1 MKFPHSLRD
10 PIHGL
15 VPMTACEWE
24 LLRTRAVSRLRGIRQ
39 MGMAYVVFPGA
50 HHTRFEHVIG
60 AMHTAGLLAER
71 LSFDDSE
78 LRLIRLAALFH
89 DIGHRPFSHS
99 LEDAARRHVDR
110 PELGFLHQFLDHEER
125 TYQLVCH
132 DPEIGEVLARH
143 PEYREI
149 DRKQLALAAIGEHAR
164 AEFNFFT
171 HSEIDADRIDY
182 VLRDSYY
189 CGFAPGVDIQALR
202 ELYVPDPTYGIVLN
216 SERLYVAQQILFARY
231 HLISHVQN
239 NPFSR
244 LGDLILAE
252 CIRDALLASGEAERL
267 EFTGIVNEGQDADL
281 EHFLR
286 LHAPEAWGK
295 LRGLV
300 SGAPLVEEL
309 VSYDF
314 RVLSPVARYG
324 IQSLRL
330 EGLSVA
336 QQLQER
342 LAAELEGHA
351 LIGDALIDITRVK
364 APTDPLPTTPTGLV
378 PWHGK
383 LTEFPTIQGIIAAS
397 HDGAALHVYGP
408 PDLGVTDEAFDR
420 WVDRYKLLDPSM
432 DAAKAEGMLAEL
444 WAGDKTRMG
453 LLLAMEEA
461 TFDLLAEQIRHAPSR
476 MDVLFLVC
484 YLTLGLLEQVLG
496 EERLYIDGMEAVW
509 AIARHPEV
517 VAAFGDRYPKAFET
531 SEPSGTFSDDLGYLQ
546 RCGLL
551 YVMTR
556 LERVRN
562 AFVERPKY
570 GGTGWGR
577 RLARL
582 MTEPADSEKL
592 ARIDAAIRRLILPQ
606 QEVYREYFALLGA
619 SGGAARRRELRRLM
633 PVAITR

>member
-1 MKFPHSLRD
+1 
-10 PIHGL
+10 
-15 VPMTACEWE
+15 MTACEWE
-24 LLRTRAVSRLRGIRQ
+24 LLRTRALSRLRGIRQ

-110 PELGFLHQFLDHEER
+110 PELSFLHQFLDHEER
-125 TYQLVCH
+125 TRELVCT

-143 PEYREI
+143 PEYRDL
-149 DRKQLALAAIGEHAR
+149 DRTELALAATGEHAR
-164 AEFNFFT
+164 PEFNFFT

-182 VLRDSYY
+182 VLRDNYY
-189 CGFAPGVDIQALR
+189 CGFAPGVDIPALR

-216 SERLYVAQQILFARY
+216 SERMYVAQQILFARY
-231 HLISHVQN
+231 HLISQVQN

-252 CIRDALLASGEAERL
+252 CMRDALLSADEAGRQ
-267 EFTGIVNEGQDADL
+267 EFTRIVNEGQDADL
-281 EHFLR
+281 EHYLR
-286 LHAPEAWGK
+286 LHAPASWAK
-295 LRGLV
+295 LQGLV
-300 SGAPLVEEL
+300 SGKSTLEERL
-309 VSYDF
+309 SYDF

-342 LAAELEGHA
+342 LGKEIASSTPESLIERPFGLRKGLIEG
-351 LIGDALIDITRVK
+351 DVLIDITRVK

-397 HDGAALHVYGP
+397 HDGGALHVYGP
-408 PDLGVTDEAFDR
+408 PELSVSDEAFER
-420 WVDRYKLLDPSM
+420 WVTRYKLLDPSM
-432 DAAKAEGMLAEL
+432 DREKAEGMLTEL
-444 WAGDKTRMG
+444 WGGDKTRMG

-461 TFDLLAEQIRHAPSR
+461 TFDLLAEQIRHTPSR

-484 YLTLGLLEQVLG
+484 YLTLRLLEQVLG
-496 EERLYIDGMEAVW
+496 EERLYLDGTEAVW
-509 AIARHPEV
+509 AIVRHPSV
-517 VAAFGDRYPKAFET
+517 VSAFGDRYPKAFET
-531 SEPSGTFSDDLGYLQ
+531 SEPSGTFAGDLGYLQ

-577 RLARL
+577 RLSRL
-582 MTEPADSEKL
+582 LAEPADSEKL
-592 ARIDAAIRRLILPQ
+592 ARIDQAIRDLLLPH
-606 QEVYREYFALLGA
+606 QEVYREYFGMLGA
-619 SGGAARRRELRRLM
+619 SGGAARRRELRRQM

>member
-1 MKFPHSLRD
+1 MQFPHSLRD

-15 VPMTACEWE
+15 IPLTACEWE
-24 LLRTRAVSRLRGIRQ
+24 LLRTRALSRLRGIRQ

-60 AMHTAGLLAER
+60 AMNTAWLLADRLGFDER
-71 LSFDDSE
+71 E

-110 PELGFLHQFLDHEER
+110 PELGFLHQFLDHEAR
-125 TYQLVCH
+125 TRQLVCE
-132 DPEIGEVLARH
+132 DPEIGEVLSRH
-143 PEYREI
+143 PEYMSLDREE
-149 DRKQLALAAIGEHAR
+149 LALAAIGEHAR
-164 AEFNFFT
+164 PELNLFT

-182 VLRDSYY
+182 VLRDNYY

-202 ELYVPDPTYGIVLN
+202 ELYVPDATFGLALN
-216 SERLYVAQQILFARY
+216 SERLYVAQQILLARF
-231 HLISHVQN
+231 HLISNVQN

-252 CIRDALLASGEAERL
+252 CIRDALLAAGEASHE
-267 EFTGIVNEGQDADL
+267 EFTRIVNEGQDADL

-286 LHAPEAWGK
+286 QHAPGTWKA
-295 LRGLV
+295 LQGLV
-300 SGAPLVEEL
+300 SGAPKLEKL
-309 VSYDF
+309 VSYGF
-314 RVLSPVARYG
+314 PLLSPVARYG

-342 LAAELEGHA
+342 LSPEIEG
-351 LIGDALIDITRVK
+351 GALIDITRVK
-364 APTDPLPTTPTGLV
+364 APTDPLPVTPSGLV
-378 PWHGK
+378 TWHGK
-383 LTEFPTIQGIIAAS
+383 LTEFPTIQGIVAAS
-397 HDGAALHVYGP
+397 HDGAALHVYAP
-408 PDLGVTDEAFDR
+408 PGLRVTDEAFAR
-420 WVDRYKLLDPSM
+420 WVERYRLLDPSM
-432 DAAKAEGMLAEL
+432 SAQKAEGMLSEL
-444 WAGDKTRMG
+444 WSGDKTRMG

-461 TFDLLAEQIRHAPSR
+461 TFDLLATQIRQAPSR
-476 MDVLFLVC
+476 MDVLFLVI
-484 YLTLGLLEQVLG
+484 YLTLGLLETALG
-496 EERLYIDGMEAVW
+496 EERLYLDGPEAVW

-517 VAAFGDRYPKAFET
+517 MSAFGDRYPQAFLT
-531 SEPSGTFSDDLGYLQ
+531 PEPSGTFASDLGYLQ

-577 RLARL
+577 RLAGL
-582 MTEPADSEKL
+582 LAEPAGSETL
-592 ARIDAAIRRLILPQ
+592 ARIDRAIRGLILPH
-606 QEVYREYFALLGA
+606 QEVYREYFGLLGA
-619 SGGAARRRELRRLM
+619 SAGASRRRELRRQM

>member
-15 VPMTACEWE
+15 IPMTACEWD
-24 LLRTRAVSRLRGIRQ
+24 LLRTRALSRLRGIRQ

-71 LSFDDSE
+71 LGFDDQE

-110 PELGFLHQFLDHEER
+110 PELSFLHQFLDHEER
-125 TYQLVCH
+125 TYALVCH
-132 DPEIGEVLARH
+132 DPEIAEVLARH
-143 PEYREI
+143 EAYQDLDREA
-149 DRKQLALAAIGEHAR
+149 LALAAIGEHAR

-182 VLRDSYY
+182 VLRDNYY

-202 ELYVPDPTYGIVLN
+202 ELYVPDPARGIVLN

-252 CIRDALLASGEAERL
+252 CMRDALLGADAAGRA
-267 EFTGIVNEGQDADL
+267 EFTRIVNEGQDSDL

-286 LHAPEAWGK
+286 LHAPESWSK
-295 LRGLV
+295 LQGLV
-300 SGAPLVEEL
+300 SGASTLEERL
-309 VSYDF
+309 SYDF

-342 LAAELEGHA
+342 LAPEIEGT
-351 LIGDALIDITRVK
+351 ALIDITRVK
-364 APTDPLPTTPTGLV
+364 APIDPLPTTPTGLV

-383 LTEFPTIQGIIAAS
+383 LTELPTIQGIIAAS
-397 HDGAALHVYGP
+397 HDGGALHVYGP
-408 PDLGVTDEAFDR
+408 PGLTVSDAAFER

-432 DAAKAEGMLAEL
+432 DAQKARGMLTEL
-444 WAGDKTRMG
+444 WGGDRMRMG

-461 TFDLLAEQIRHAPSR
+461 TYDLLAAQIRHAPSR

-496 EERLYIDGMEAVW
+496 EERLYLDGMEAVW
-509 AIARHPEV
+509 TLLRHPEV

-531 SEPSGTFSDDLGYLQ
+531 SEPSGTFAGDLGYLQ

-551 YVMTR
+551 YVLTR

-582 MTEPADSEKL
+582 LAEPADSEKL
-592 ARIDAAIRRLILPQ
+592 ARIDAALRGLILPQ
-606 QEVYREYFALLGA
+606 AEVYREYFGLLGA
-619 SGGAARRRELRRLM
+619 EGAAARRRELRRQM

>member
-10 PIHGL
+10 PIHGM

-24 LLRTRAVSRLRGIRQ
+24 LLRTRALSRLRGIRQ

-71 LSFDDSE
+71 LGFDDSE

-110 PELGFLHQFLDHEER
+110 PELSFLHQFLDHEQR
-125 TYQLVCH
+125 TRELVCN

-143 PEYREI
+143 PGYREL
-149 DRKQLALAAIGEHAR
+149 DREELALAAIGEHSR
-164 AEFNFFT
+164 PEFNFFT

-182 VLRDSYY
+182 VLRDNYY

-216 SERLYVAQQILFARY
+216 SERLYVAQQILFARF

-252 CIRDALLASGEAERL
+252 CIRDALLTADDSGRH
-267 EFTGIVNEGQDADL
+267 EFTRIVNEGQDADL
-281 EHFLR
+281 EYFLR
-286 LHAPEAWGK
+286 LHAPASWAK
-295 LRGLV
+295 LQGLV
-300 SGAPLVEEL
+300 SGTSTVEERYA
-309 VSYDF
+309 YDF

-342 LAAELEGHA
+342 IGKDIEGGA
-351 LIGDALIDITRVK
+351 MIDITRVK
-364 APTDPLPTTPTGLV
+364 APTDPIPTTPTGLV

-408 PDLGVTDEAFDR
+408 PGLRVGDEAFEH
-420 WVDRYKLLDPSM
+420 WVSRYKLLDPSM
-432 DAAKAEGMLAEL
+432 DPAKAEGMLAEL
-444 WAGDKTRMG
+444 WGGDKTQMG

-461 TFDLLAEQIRHAPSR
+461 TYDLLAEQIRHMPSR

-496 EERLYIDGMEAVW
+496 EERLYLDGTEAVW
-509 AIARHPEV
+509 AIIRHPSV
-517 VAAFGDRYPKAFET
+517 VSAFGDRYPKAFET
-531 SEPSGTFSDDLGYLQ
+531 SEPSGTFAGDLGYLQ

-582 MTEPADSEKL
+582 LAEPADSEKL
-592 ARIDAAIRRLILPQ
+592 ARIDQAIRDLILPH
-606 QEVYREYFALLGA
+606 QEVYREYFGLLGA

>member
-10 PIHGL
+10 PIHGM

-24 LLRTRAVSRLRGIRQ
+24 LLRTRALSRLRGIRQ

-71 LSFDDSE
+71 LNFDDHE
-78 LRLIRLAALFH
+78 IRLIRLAALFH

-110 PELGFLHQFLDHEER
+110 PELSFLHQFLDHEER
-125 TYQLVCH
+125 TRELVCT

-143 PEYREI
+143 PGYREL
-149 DRKQLALAAIGEHAR
+149 DREELALAAIGEHAR
-164 AEFNFFT
+164 PEFNFFT

-182 VLRDSYY
+182 VLRDNYY

-202 ELYVPDPTYGIVLN
+202 DLYVPDATYGIALN
-216 SERLYVAQQILFARY
+216 SERLYVAQQILFARFN
-231 HLISHVQN
+231 LISHIQN

-252 CIRDALLASGEAERL
+252 CMRDALLTADEAGRQ
-267 EFTGIVNEGQDADL
+267 EFTRIVNEGQDSDL

-286 LHAPEAWGK
+286 LHAPASWAK
-295 LRGLV
+295 LQGLV
-300 SGAPLVEEL
+300 SGTSTVEERYA
-309 VSYDF
+309 YDF

-342 LAAELEGHA
+342 
-351 LIGDALIDITRVK
+351 IGPDIQGGAMIDITRVK
-364 APTDPLPTTPTGLV
+364 APTDPIPTTPTGLV

-408 PDLGVTDEAFDR
+408 PGLRVSDEAFER
-420 WVDRYKLLDPSM
+420 WVARYKLLDPSM
-432 DAAKAEGMLAEL
+432 DPAKAEGMLAEL
-444 WAGDKTRMG
+444 WGGDKTQMG

-461 TFDLLAEQIRHAPSR
+461 TYDLLAEQIRHMPSR

-484 YLTLGLLEQVLG
+484 YLTLRLLEQVLG
-496 EERLYIDGMEAVW
+496 EERLYLDGTEAVW
-509 AIARHPEV
+509 AIVRHPSV
-517 VAAFGDRYPKAFET
+517 VSAFGDRYPKAFET
-531 SEPSGTFSDDLGYLQ
+531 SEPSGTFAGDLGYLQ

-570 GGTGWGR
+570 GSTGWGR
-577 RLARL
+577 SLARL
-582 MTEPADSEKL
+582 LAEPADSEKL
-592 ARIDAAIRRLILPQ
+592 ARIDQAIRDLILPH
-606 QEVYREYFALLGA
+606 QEVYREYFGLLGA
-619 SGGAARRRELRRLM
+619 SGGAARRRELRRQM

>member
-10 PIHGL
+10 PIHGM

-24 LLRTRAVSRLRGIRQ
+24 LLRTRALSRLRGIRQ

-71 LSFDDSE
+71 LGFDDSE

-110 PELGFLHQFLDHEER
+110 PELSFLHQFLDHEQR
-125 TYQLVCH
+125 TRELVCN

-143 PEYREI
+143 PGYREL
-149 DRKQLALAAIGEHAR
+149 DREELALAAIGEHAR
-164 AEFNFFT
+164 PEFNFFT

-182 VLRDSYY
+182 VLRDNYY
-189 CGFAPGVDIQALR
+189 CGFAPGVDIQGLR

-216 SERLYVAQQILFARY
+216 SERLYVAQQILFARF

-252 CIRDALLASGEAERL
+252 CIRDALLTADDAGRQ
-267 EFTGIVNEGQDADL
+267 EFTRIVNEGQDSDL
-281 EHFLR
+281 EYFLR
-286 LHAPEAWGK
+286 LHAPASWAK
-295 LRGLV
+295 LQGLV
-300 SGAPLVEEL
+300 SGTSMVEERYA
-309 VSYDF
+309 YDF

-342 LAAELEGHA
+342 IGKDIEGGA
-351 LIGDALIDITRVK
+351 MIDITRVK
-364 APTDPLPTTPTGLV
+364 APTDPIPTTPTGLV

-408 PDLGVTDEAFDR
+408 PGLRVSDEAFEH
-420 WVDRYKLLDPSM
+420 WVSRYKLLDPSM
-432 DAAKAEGMLAEL
+432 DPAKAEGMLAEL
-444 WAGDKTRMG
+444 WGGDKTQMG

-461 TFDLLAEQIRHAPSR
+461 TYDLLAEQLRHTPSR

-496 EERLYIDGMEAVW
+496 EERLYLDGMEAVW
-509 AIARHPEV
+509 AIVRHPSV
-517 VAAFGDRYPKAFET
+517 VSAFGDRYPKAFET
-531 SEPSGTFSDDLGYLQ
+531 SEPSGTFAGDLGYLQ

-582 MTEPADSEKL
+582 LAEPADSEKL
-592 ARIDAAIRRLILPQ
+592 ARIDQAIRDLILPH
-606 QEVYREYFALLGA
+606 QEVYREYFSLLGA
-619 SGGAARRRELRRLM
+619 SGGAARRRELRRQM

>member
-1 MKFPHSLRD
+1 
-10 PIHGL
+10 
-15 VPMTACEWE
+15 MTACEWE
-24 LLRTRAVSRLRGIRQ
+24 LLRTRALSRLRGIRQ

-110 PELGFLHQFLDHEER
+110 PELSFLHQFLDHEQR
-125 TYQLVCH
+125 TRELVCT

-143 PEYREI
+143 PEYRDL
-149 DRKQLALAAIGEHAR
+149 DREELALAAIGEHAR
-164 AEFNFFT
+164 PEFNFFT

-182 VLRDSYY
+182 VLRDNYY
-189 CGFAPGVDIQALR
+189 CGFAPGVDIPALR

-216 SERLYVAQQILFARY
+216 SERMYVAQQILFARY
-231 HLISHVQN
+231 HLISQVQN
-239 NPFSR
+239 NPISR

-252 CIRDALLASGEAERL
+252 CMRDALLSADEDGRR
-267 EFTGIVNEGQDADL
+267 EFTRIVNEGQDADL
-281 EHFLR
+281 EHYLR
-286 LHAPEAWGK
+286 LHAPASWAA
-295 LRGLV
+295 LQGLV
-300 SGAPLVEEL
+300 SGASTVEERF
-309 VSYDF
+309 SYDF

-342 LAAELEGHA
+342 LSPDL
-351 LIGDALIDITRVK
+351 DALIDITRVK

-397 HDGAALHVYGP
+397 HDGGALHVYGP
-408 PDLGVTDEAFDR
+408 AGMRVSDEAFER

-432 DAAKAEGMLAEL
+432 DPSKAEGMLTEL
-444 WAGDKTRMG
+444 WGGDKTRMG

-461 TFDLLAEQIRHAPSR
+461 TFDLLAEQIRHTPSR

-484 YLTLGLLEQVLG
+484 YLTLRQLEEVLG
-496 EERLYIDGMEAVW
+496 EERLYLDGMEAVW
-509 AIARHPEV
+509 ALVRHPEV

-531 SEPSGTFSDDLGYLQ
+531 SEPSGTFAGDLGYLQ

-582 MTEPADSEKL
+582 LAEPADSEKL
-592 ARIDAAIRRLILPQ
+592 ARIDQAVRGLILPH
-606 QEVYREYFALLGA
+606 QEVYREYFGMLGA
-619 SGGAARRRELRRLM
+619 SGGSARRRELRRLM

>member
-10 PIHGL
+10 PIHGM

-24 LLRTRAVSRLRGIRQ
+24 LLRTRALSRLRGIRQ

-71 LSFDDSE
+71 LGFDDSE

-110 PELGFLHQFLDHEER
+110 PELSFLHQFLDHEQR
-125 TYQLVCH
+125 TRELVCT

-143 PEYREI
+143 PDYRDF
-149 DRKQLALAAIGEHAR
+149 DREELALAAIGEHAR
-164 AEFNFFT
+164 PEFNFFT

-182 VLRDSYY
+182 VLRDNYY
-189 CGFAPGVDIQALR
+189 CGFAPGVDLPALR

-216 SERLYVAQQILFARY
+216 TERLYVAQQILFARF
-231 HLISHVQN
+231 HLISQVQN

-252 CIRDALLASGEAERL
+252 CMRDALLSADEDGRR
-267 EFTGIVNEGQDADL
+267 EFTRIVNEGQDSDL

-286 LHAPEAWGK
+286 LHAPASWAA
-295 LRGLV
+295 LQGLV
-300 SGAPLVEEL
+300 SGASTVEERF
-309 VSYDF
+309 SYDF

-342 LAAELEGHA
+342 LSPDL
-351 LIGDALIDITRVK
+351 DALIDITRVK
-364 APTDPLPTTPTGLV
+364 APTDPIPTTPTGLV

-408 PDLGVTDEAFDR
+408 ADMRVSDEAFER
-420 WVDRYKLLDPSM
+420 WVERYKLLDPSM
-432 DAAKAEGMLAEL
+432 DPAKAEGMLTEL
-444 WAGDKTRMG
+444 WGGDKTRMG

-461 TFDLLAEQIRHAPSR
+461 TFDLLAEQIRHTPSR

-484 YLTLGLLEQVLG
+484 YLTLRQLEEVLG
-496 EERLYIDGMEAVW
+496 EERLYLDGMEAVW
-509 AIARHPEV
+509 ALVRHPEV

-531 SEPSGTFSDDLGYLQ
+531 SEPSGTFAGDLGYLQ

-582 MTEPADSEKL
+582 LAEPADSEKL
-592 ARIDAAIRRLILPQ
+592 ARIDQAVRGLILPH
-606 QEVYREYFALLGA
+606 QEVYREYFGLLGA

>member
-24 LLRTRAVSRLRGIRQ
+24 LLRTRALSRLRGIRQ

-71 LSFDDSE
+71 LGFDDQE

-110 PELGFLHQFLDHEER
+110 PELGFLHQFLDHEQR
-125 TYQLVCH
+125 TYELVCH
-132 DPEIGEVLARH
+132 DPEIGEVLSRH
-143 PEYREI
+143 ADYRDL
-149 DRKQLALAAIGEHAR
+149 DRQQLAQAAVGEHER

-182 VLRDSYY
+182 VLRDNYY

-202 ELYVPDPTYGIVLN
+202 ELYVPDPERGIVLN

-252 CIRDALLASGEAERL
+252 CMRDALLKADEAGRA
-267 EFTGIVNEGQDADL
+267 EFARIANEGQDADL

-286 LHAPEAWGK
+286 LHAPASWAK
-295 LRGLV
+295 LQGLV
-300 SGAPLVEEL
+300 SGDATLEERL
-309 VSYDF
+309 SYDF

-342 LAAELEGHA
+342 LAPDIEGA
-351 LIGDALIDITRVK
+351 ALIDITRVK
-364 APTDPLPTTPTGLV
+364 APIDPLPTTPTGLV

-408 PDLGVTDEAFDR
+408 PGLRVTDAAFAR
-420 WVDRYKLLDPSM
+420 WVERYKLLDPSM
-432 DAAKAEGMLAEL
+432 DAQKAQGMLVEL
-444 WAGDKTRMG
+444 WGGDQTRMG

-461 TFDLLAEQIRHAPSR
+461 TFDLLATQIRHTPSR

-484 YLTLGLLEQVLG
+484 YLTLGLLEQVLE
-496 EERLYIDGMEAVW
+496 EERLYLDGMEAVW
-509 AIARHPEV
+509 RLLRHPEV

-531 SEPSGTFSDDLGYLQ
+531 SEPSGTFAGDLGYLQ

-570 GGTGWGR
+570 GATGWGR
-577 RLARL
+577 RLSGMLA
-582 MTEPADSEKL
+582 EPADSEKL
-592 ARIDAAIRRLILPQ
+592 SRIDKALRNLILPQ
-606 QEVYREYFALLGA
+606 AEVYREYFGLLGET
-619 SGGAARRRELRRLM
+619 GGAARRRELRRQM